1 MHDSDFRIK
10 YSEKNLVVT
19 FCIRLIFGSFRFLDF
34 INFGIQL
41 LSIPAVHSRLAFMIL
56 RNMLIVRS
64 CEQKVE
70 PTWLIETLRL
80 GFSKISLKNLAEKLQ
95 LHSKTDSNA

>member
-34 INFGIQL
+34 INFCIQL
-41 LSIPAVHSRLAFMIL
+41 LPIPAVHSCLTFMIL
-56 RNMLIVRS
+56 RNVLIVRS

-70 PTWLIETLRL
+70 PTWLIEALRL
-80 GFSKISLKNLAEKLQ
+80 GFSNFSENFNRQARA
-95 LHSKTDSNA
+95 SV